1 MEESCSG
8 NKRRKGDHRQ
18 RPEQMSE
25 MAAAAAGI
33 SGIIDP
39 DVLDC
44 TICFGPLR
52 PPVFQC
58 VVGHV
63 ICSPCHGKLIN
74 KENCNTCSLPGG
86 YNRCNR
92 EDALSRGGGSWQ
104 VMPPRAMLLNC
115 NMGLEPISDF
125 SSNFAG
131 STVALLAHLTGG
143 HMWPSTELEYN
154 VKLTVEV
161 KAGVHVLHRR
171 DRSPF
176 FLVKFTPAPPPYG
189 NAASVLCVDPDAA
202 ATTEKG
208 RKFRCQL
215 GSSNVDL
222 DWQQYSRFQVRSTT
236 LSDGWP
242 PAEDGGTLYV
252 APSTDSITVS
262 ITKIMRDT
270 RGNEIQLTPIHM
282 RQSTLHQS
290 QQLEHFCKR
299 KSCNPDVTTFS
310 QPQIGESAKKQ
321 HIVLCRL

>member
-1 MEESCSG
+1 
-8 NKRRKGDHRQ
+8 
-18 RPEQMSE
+18 MSD
-25 MAAAAAGI
+25 MAAPAAGI

-39 DVLDC
+39 EVLDC
-44 TICFGPLR
+44 TICFDPLQ

-58 VVGHV
+58 AVGHV
-63 ICSPCHGKLIN
+63 ICSPCQGKLIN

-86 YNRCNR
+86 YNRCYALEKILESLRIPCANAAYGCTVKTHYHEV
-92 EDALSRGGGSWQ
+92 EDHGKSCPHA
-104 VMPPRAMLLNC
+104 PCFCP
-115 NMGLEPISDF
+115 EPGC
-125 SSNFAG
+125 NFAG

-154 VKLTVEV
+154 VKLTLEV

-189 NAASVLCVDPDAA
+189 SAASVLCVDPDAT
-202 ATTEKG
+202 ATMEKG

-215 GSSNVDL
+215 GSSNVDM

-242 PAEDGGTLYV
+242 PTEDGGSLYV
-252 APSTDSITVS
+252 APSTESITVS
-262 ITKIMRDT
+262 ITKIMRDICSLPA
-270 RGNEIQLTPIHM
+270 RKNI
-282 RQSTLHQS
+282 RS

-299 KSCNPDVTTFS
+299 KSSNPDAKTFS
-310 QPQIGESAKKQ
+310 QPRMGESTKKQ
-321 HIVLCRL
+321 HISTM